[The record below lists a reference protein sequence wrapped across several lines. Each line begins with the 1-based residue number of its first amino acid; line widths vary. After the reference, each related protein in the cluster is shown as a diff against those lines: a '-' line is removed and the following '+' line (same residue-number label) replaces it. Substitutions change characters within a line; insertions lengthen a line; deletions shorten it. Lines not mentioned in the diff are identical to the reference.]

1 MKKPLTED
9 VQQGVPATTTFTRYG
24 YQDLRF
30 LGSDTSM
37 YTVSGS
43 SSVIRRSP
51 GSPLPE
57 REKDYTRSLVS
68 YTVENGDVEYVEGGG
83 IDKSVVRV
91 TGSFSTQSGGN
102 WYHPAVYGGY
112 GSKPAS
118 VFTFFNRYSLTSLDV
133 SLDLRSQAEV
143 KALNKLRDT
152 AKLSDLDFGV
162 LFGERRETAKLLRD
176 VAVGTKSVMEGI
188 LNRDPSRTV
197 RELKRYFG
205 VRTSPA
211 SERRRMREVEKRIK
225 DEFKRVPT
233 HAERVVAGMEGAILG
248 YNLGVSPLVSD
259 LKAGVAALTSPDVFT
274 GFDIR
279 TKATYSRTINDE
291 VAWNWDS
298 EGSCKSHATA
308 SETHGYTVT
317 LRCRPRWT
325 TQALLSRLGI
335 ASYSLGWELTRL
347 SFLVDYVLAVG
358 PWLSALNALSEFE
371 WVDGSYTQRLIR
383 IVKLQTRSTTRV
395 SRGRASGEGLVNL
408 TKRTV
413 YTNMPLPAPPMS
425 RRIRNISSTDAQDAQ
440 AKRALNE
447 AALASGWIRS
457 VLRGVIS

>member
-1 MKKPLTED
+1 MRRPLTED
-9 VQQGVPATTTFTRYG
+9 VKQGVPADRRFRRYG
-24 YQDLRF
+24 FNDLALRV
-30 LGSDTSM
+30 DQ
-37 YTVSGS
+37 SGS
-43 SSVIRRSP
+43 FSASGSHSVINRSP
-51 GSPLPE
+51 GPPEPE
-57 REKDYTRSLVS
+57 REKSFTRSLVS
-68 YTVENGDVEYVEGGG
+68 FVTENGDVEWVEGGG
-83 IDKSVVRV
+83 IDKTV
-91 TGSFSTQSGGN
+91 TRATGTFSSHTG
-102 WYHPAVYGGY
+102 GGY
-112 GSKPAS
+112 YNPVVVGSWSSKPSHVSA
-118 VFTFFNRYSLTSLDV
+118 FFNRYSLTSLAP

-143 KALNKLRDT
+143 KALNKLRD
-152 AKLSDLDFGV
+152 AVKLSDLDFGL

-176 VAVGTKSVMEGI
+176 VMVGTKDVMTAI
-188 LNRDPSRTV
+188 LHKDYRRSAS
-197 RELKRYFG
+197 ELKRYFG
-205 VRTSPA
+205 VRATAS
-211 SERRRMREVEKRIK
+211 SERRRMREVEQRIRK
-225 DEFKRVPT
+225 ELGRVPT

-259 LKAGVAALTSPDVFT
+259 LQAGVAALSSPAVFT
-274 GFDIR
+274 GFDLKV
-279 TKATYSRTINDE
+279 KASYSRTVNDE
-291 VAWNWDS
+291 VTWDWDS
-298 EGSCKSHATA
+298 YGSCKSHATA

-347 SFLVDYVLAVG
+347 SFLVDYELAVG
-358 PWLSALNALSEFE
+358 PWLSALNALHEFE
-371 WVDGSYTQRLIR
+371 WVDGSWTQRLIR
-383 IVKLQTRSTTRV
+383 IVKIKTKSTTRV

-447 AALASGWIRS
+447 AALASGWIRN